1 MPPAPKAPSC
11 ALLACSNRLS
21 PDAGCWCNA
30 SLHRSSVRGGRACT
44 WESGCCHRHP
54 RLASCRA
61 SRGHG
66 SEPQLHAAGSNLAVY
81 SRDPRLFKGRRL
93 PPPLEAS
100 IEAIPGAAAVARSI
114 KHTASLPMWATN
126 PSSVSSSMLLLRVTP
141 CSLCTKPD
149 VRSRSCHED
158 YARNSVVAF
167 VRRGDRQPTRL
178 LRGFEDARTWTSRLL
193 PGVIFVLAH
202 VYNADG
208 DRRFS
213 GGVNTIALVRLSADL
228 VPSGPARPLRFAHA
242 RRREKNWVP
251 FAEEAGLTGHASSV
265 ALLVTYSP
273 SSLLEAALLE
283 GVTLLEAPQLG
294 RPASSGRSAGC
305 SVALRSQEEG
315 PGCSERG

>member
-11 ALLACSNRLS
+11 ALLGCSNRLP

-30 SLHRSSVRGGRACT
+30 SLHRSSARGGRACT

-66 SEPQLHAAGSNLAVY
+66 ADEGQSS
-81 SRDPRLFKGRRL
+81 RLFKGRSQRRL
-93 PPPLEAS
+93 PPPSEAR

-114 KHTASLPMWATN
+114 NHTSSLPMWATN
-126 PSSVSSSMLLLRVTP
+126 PSSVVSSNMLLLRVTP

-149 VRSRSCHED
+149 TRSRSCHKD

-167 VRRGDRQPTRL
+167 VRRGDHLPTRL
-178 LRGFEDARTWTSRLL
+178 LRGFEDARTWASRLL
-193 PGVIFVLAH
+193 PGAIFMLAG
-202 VYNADG
+202 VYVPAGDG
-208 DRRFS
+208 RFT
-213 GGVNTIALVRLSADL
+213 GGVNTIALLRLSADL
-228 VPSGPARPLRFAHA
+228 VPCGPARPLRFAHA

-273 SSLLEAALLE
+273 SSLLKVA
-283 GVTLLEAPQLG
+283 LLEAPQLG
-294 RPASSGRSAGC
+294 GPASLGRSFRWVLSC
-305 SVALRSQEEG
+305 STLSGGGSWLFGAWLGALE
-315 PGCSERG
+315 PL